1 MDKRQAIE
9 AFGTQGNLA
18 RVLHVS
24 SEAVRQWPETVPEP
38 RASQIREAIRAK
50 IVRLQELVG

>member
-1 MDKRQAIE
+1 MIKRQAIE

-18 RVLHVS
+18 RVLNVS
-24 SEAVRQWPETVPEP
+24 SEAVRQWPEVVPEP

-50 IVRLQELVG
+50 IVALQELVG